1 MELNYFLK
9 DFMTSL
15 WQESIPV
22 KIVLNEIDKCDKSLK
37 INDYY
42 VNFVWSKNLNKIN
55 PKNII
60 KISMLQYLL
69 LF

>member
-1 MELNYFLK
+1 
-9 DFMTSL
+9 MTSL